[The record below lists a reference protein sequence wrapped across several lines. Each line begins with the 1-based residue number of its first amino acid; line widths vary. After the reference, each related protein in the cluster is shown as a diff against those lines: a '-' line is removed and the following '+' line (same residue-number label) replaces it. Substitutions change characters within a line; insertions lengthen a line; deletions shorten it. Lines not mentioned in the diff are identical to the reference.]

1 MGGLYISSGSFRG
14 SDKSG
19 SAFEGV
25 LDALD
30 GDPDLVEEIRS
41 SFSDAEYLLI
51 SEEQA
56 GRLLPLLANYKRK
69 LVAEIGHDD
78 WSKETAAEEA
88 AGLDPTDA
96 KWGAGRGSKL
106 YCVTD
111 LIRACEVGLA
121 EHQPVA
127 VVMM

>member
-1 MGGLYISSGSFRG
+1 MGGIYISSGSFRG
-14 SDKSG
+14 GDKSG

-25 LDALD
+25 LDALE
-30 GDPDLVEEIRS
+30 GNPDLIEEIRS
-41 SFSDAEYLLI
+41 GFDAEYLLI

-56 GRLLPLLANYKRK
+56 GRLLPLLVSYMKK
-69 LVAEIGHDD
+69 LISEIGHDD
-78 WSKETAAEEA
+78 WSKEAEAEEA
-88 AGLDPTDA
+88 AGLDATEA
-96 KWGAGRGSKL
+96 KWGAGRGWKL

-111 LIRACEVGLA
+111 LIRACEVGLV